1 MIDKHAADVLL
12 NDESSATV
20 IFETAKR
27 VLGASFVAWEPESIW
42 LELKDEGIDLSPIN
56 RDKLMATLTLI
67 QTGSFYWD
75 AAVFENTIMAFE
87 HQYSS
92 PEVLQ
97 EASPAQIAWGISE
110 AEIILERN
118 DKEKGVFDHEPTQ
131 YTAVSLHR
139 AGLVVAPDLL
149 EFAQEELDKL
159 NRGNLDIKEEV
170 QKRWKALDKTR
181 LDQLELSETPVDVQI
196 GYLAAVYI
204 HVAERAKQLK
214 DELAQMP
221 TRLSRPE
228 HA

>member
-1 MIDKHAADVLL
+1 MLDKYAADVLL

-20 IFETAKR
+20 VFETAKR
-27 VLGASFVAWEPESIW
+27 ALGATFMAWEPESIW
-42 LELKDEGIDLSPIN
+42 LELKDEGVDLSPIN
-56 RDKLMATLTLI
+56 RDKLMAVLTLI
-67 QTGSFYWD
+67 QTGTFYWD

-87 HQYSS
+87 HQHSS

-97 EASPAQIAWGISE
+97 EASSAQIAWGISE
-110 AEIILERN
+110 AELILERN
-118 DKEKGVFDHEPTQ
+118 DKEEGVFDHEPAQ

-159 NRGNLDIKEEV
+159 NRGNLDLKDEIR
-170 QKRWKALDKTR
+170 KRWKALNKDK
-181 LDQLELSETPVDVQI
+181 LDQLELGETPIDVQI

-214 DELAQMP
+214 DELAQLP
-221 TRLSRPE
+221 TG
-228 HA
+228 A